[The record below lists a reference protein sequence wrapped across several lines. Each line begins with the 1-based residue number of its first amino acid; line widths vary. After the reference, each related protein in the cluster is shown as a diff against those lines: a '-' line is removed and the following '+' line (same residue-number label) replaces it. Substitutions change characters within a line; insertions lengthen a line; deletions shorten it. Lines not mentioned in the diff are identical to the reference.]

1 MLVELAH
8 ICLFHFTTECEYSL
22 LHNLMHTRYIYCV
35 VKTINGTHPN
45 PSDKVFPRNV
55 REIVGAMHLEI
66 HLLIFK
72 STEEEYFYK
81 SHDYQMYCC
90 NTIVVKHLVSL
101 FHRHSS
107 VVLNEKR
114 NRQM

>member
-55 REIVGAMHLEI
+55 REIAGAMHLEI
-66 HLLIFK
+66 HLLI
-72 STEEEYFYK
+72 
-81 SHDYQMYCC
+81 
-90 NTIVVKHLVSL
+90 
-101 FHRHSS
+101 
-107 VVLNEKR
+107 LNQQKR
-114 NRQM
+114 NISTKVMIIRCIVAILLL